1 LCQFQQN
8 QNSLVLSSKICRQ
21 HKSGPLHFAHSQI
34 VHFGLTSIS
43 WELNSVT
50 DNKIKEVVL
59 TNSMTEFQNQK
70 SDPQQVNK

>member
-1 LCQFQQN
+1 
-8 QNSLVLSSKICRQ
+8 
-21 HKSGPLHFAHSQI
+21 LHFAHSQI

-59 TNSMTEFQNQK
+59 TNSMTK
-70 SDPQQVNK
+70 IKIKKVVLSK